1 MDDEVVETSNAKT
14 GEGKET
20 MAVAVIVLRDVVVTV
35 MVEGVGNTASEPA
48 ESVIVTPAGHTVV

>member
-1 MDDEVVETSNAKT
+1 MVEISNANT
-14 GEGKET
+14 GDGRDT
-20 MAVAVIVLRDVVVTV
+20 IAVAVIVLRDVVVKV